1 MKPKN
6 ILIFGCSGQIGRS
19 IVRKLTKDNYI
30 VTAVTRNIHQNGIVL
45 KTLGNAGFINIVE
58 ANIFN
63 EKKIRELFKN
73 ADICINLIGIL
84 YEKKKGNTFK
94 NIHTVF
100 PTILAKLCKEYNLKH
115 FIHLSALGINDAVDS
130 NYAKSKLDGENK
142 IFQNFPLATI
152 LRPSIVYSV
161 EDKFSTSFMTLLSR
175 LPLFPLY
182 YNGKTKFA
190 PIACSDLTDII
201 HHVISKNI
209 YSKIIECV
217 GPEIITFKEIL
228 QKLLKLI
235 NKKRILLPFP
245 LPLAELS
252 ARFFEILP
260 KPLITM
266 DQLRLLKYDNVA
278 SGKYKTNSDIGM
290 PSKRYFDDEVKKY
303 CYMWKDGGQFS
314 TEKYISNSDLENRSN
329 HN

>member
-19 IVRKLTKDNYI
+19 IVRKLTKDNFT

-58 ANIFN
+58 ANIFD
-63 EKKIRELFKN
+63 EKKIRELFKK

-84 YEKKKGNTFK
+84 YEQKKGNTFK

-100 PTILAKLCKEYNLKH
+100 PSILAKLCKEYNLKH

-130 NYAKSKLDGENK
+130 DYAKSKLEGENK
-142 IFQNFPLATI
+142 IFKNFPLATI

-161 EDKFSTSFMTLLSR
+161 EDNFSTSFMTLLSR

-182 YNGKTKFA
+182 YNGKTRFA

-235 NKKRILLPFP
+235 DKKRILLPLP
-245 LPLAELS
+245 LPLADLS

-260 KPLITM
+260 KPLLTR
-266 DQLRLLKYDNVA
+266 DQLRLLKYDNIA

-314 TEKYISNSDLENRSN
+314 TEKYISNSDLENKSN
-329 HN
+329 QN